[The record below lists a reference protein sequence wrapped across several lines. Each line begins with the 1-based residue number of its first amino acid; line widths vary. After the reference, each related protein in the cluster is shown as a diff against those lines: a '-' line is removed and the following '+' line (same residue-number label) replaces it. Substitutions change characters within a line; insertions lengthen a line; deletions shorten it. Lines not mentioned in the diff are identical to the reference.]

1 MAHLSLSL
9 LGPFRATLAGEPV
22 TGFESNKVRALLAY
36 LSVEADRP
44 HRRESLAALLWPDW
58 PDRAAHSNLRHA
70 LANLRKAIGD
80 RQATPPFL
88 LITRETIQFNTAS
101 DYWLDVAAFKA
112 LVEADQAGQFT
123 SHQLEEAVAL
133 YRGSFLEGFS
143 LKDSPAFEDW
153 SLLTRERLQR
163 QALAALHQLAG
174 HYEQRGEYERACEVA
189 WRQVE
194 LEPWDEEVHQQL
206 MRALALSGQRSA
218 ALAQYDTCCRL
229 LKQELGV
236 EPSRETTAL
245 YESIRDETLL
255 PVSTTTLA
263 EEPPVPGKPPF
274 KGLHYFDEADA
285 DLFFGREGLTAKLVG
300 RVRECLSPG
309 AGGGRFL
316 TVIGASGSGKSS
328 IVRAGLVPA
337 LKRGEPLADGSLP
350 PEGSTCWSIHVI
362 TPTAHPLES
371 LAVSLTREAESVTAA
386 ATLIDDLARDPRSLH
401 LAVLRLLS
409 RSPSPVTTGEGRG
422 GNHLLLV
429 VDQFEELFSLC
440 RSETERKAF
449 VDNLLHAAVPSP
461 VIMEEGWGGGDGPT
475 IVVVV
480 LRADF
485 YAHCAPFE
493 DLRQTVCQR
502 QEYIGAMNAE
512 ELRRAIEEPAR
523 RGGWAFELGLVDL
536 LLRDAGDE
544 PGALPLLSH
553 ALLET
558 WQRRRG
564 RTLTLA
570 GYAESGGVRGAIAR
584 TAETTFNQ
592 LTREQQAVARNIFLR
607 LTELGEGT
615 QDTRRRVALAELI
628 PRPEDAPAVQAVLK
642 KLADARLITT
652 AEGTAEVA
660 HEALI
665 REWATLREWLDENR
679 EGLRLHRQLTQAAQ
693 EWDKLN
699 RDVGALYRGV
709 RLAQAVEWAD
719 AHADDLNVLER
730 AFLDASLAERQ
741 AQQEAE
747 AARQRRELETAQT
760 LAEAQRQRAETEK
773 RRAEEQAQAA
783 SKLRQRAVFLTLALG
798 ASIVLLLV
806 AVWLGQLANRNARA
820 AQEQTRLAT
829 SRELAAAA
837 VNNLQVD
844 PERSVLLALQALDK
858 ADTLEAR
865 NSLHQALPELH
876 ILRTI
881 PAHKQA
887 PGVAFSPDGTRLA
900 SMGVDGTAKVWDA
913 STGQELL
920 TLPGEPG
927 DSGLVVAFSPDGK
940 LLATFSTTKV
950 VVWDA
955 ASGQKLFTLAGKSIG
970 PTITHIGFSP
980 DGQRLAVANMD
991 GAPKVWDLSTR
1002 AEVFSLTGHEQPC
1015 DGIAYSPDGKRLA
1028 TGDEEGVAKIWD
1040 AATGQELLTLRQS
1053 GVLHSVAF
1061 SPDGARL
1068 ASANEDGTLK
1078 VWDPATGK
1086 ELLSLRYKSG
1096 LYDVAFMPDGKRLV
1110 TAHQDGTVQVWD
1122 AVSGQQLLTLAGHVS
1137 TVVGVAVSPDG
1148 KRIATGGY
1156 DGTVRIWEAAP
1167 GWELLTLAAHDDQV
1181 YDAVYSPDGTR
1192 LGTVSLD
1199 GTAKLWDPVSGQM
1212 VLSLTPGSLAGGLT
1226 GLAFSPDGQRLATGS
1241 LAGPVNI
1248 WDIGTGQAVMT
1259 LTGHTSMVP
1268 GLAFSPDG
1276 QRLAS
1281 VSWDGTV
1288 KVWDLASGREVVTFA
1303 EHLKAMQGFPPILF
1317 SVAFSPDGKRVF
1329 TGGTD
1334 GYVRE
1339 WDSTTGQELQTFS
1352 GEELEIYGIAL
1363 SPSGKLLTMGRQ
1375 DGVVTV
1381 WDVASGEKL
1390 LQLSGHAGLISRL
1403 AFNQAETRLASAS
1416 FDGFAKVWDVQT
1428 GQELMTLYGNTSN
1441 VFGVSFSPDG
1451 TRLATAG
1458 GDGTARVYTLQ
1469 MEDLVKLARSRVT
1482 RSLTTEECRRY
1493 LHAETCP
1500 ATP

>member
-1 MAHLSLSL
+1 MS
-9 LGPFRATLAGEPV
+9 
-22 TGFESNKVRALLAY
+22 
-36 LSVEADRP
+36 
-44 HRRESLAALLWPDW
+44 
-58 PDRAAHSNLRHA
+58 
-70 LANLRKAIGD
+70 
-80 RQATPPFL
+80 
-88 LITRETIQFNTAS
+88 
-101 DYWLDVAAFKA
+101 
-112 LVEADQAGQFT
+112 
-123 SHQLEEAVAL
+123 
-133 YRGSFLEGFS
+133 
-143 LKDSPAFEDW
+143 
-153 SLLTRERLQR
+153 
-163 QALAALHQLAG
+163 
-174 HYEQRGEYERACEVA
+174 
-189 WRQVE
+189 
-194 LEPWDEEVHQQL
+194 
-206 MRALALSGQRSA
+206 
-218 ALAQYDTCCRL
+218 
-229 LKQELGV
+229 
-236 EPSRETTAL
+236 
-245 YESIRDETLL
+245 
-255 PVSTTTLA
+255 
-263 EEPPVPGKPPF
+263 
-274 KGLHYFDEADA
+274 
-285 DLFFGREGLTAKLVG
+285 
-300 RVRECLSPG
+300 
-309 AGGGRFL
+309 
-316 TVIGASGSGKSS
+316 
-328 IVRAGLVPA
+328 
-337 LKRGEPLADGSLP
+337 
-350 PEGSTCWSIHVI
+350 
-362 TPTAHPLES
+362 
-371 LAVSLTREAESVTAA
+371 
-386 ATLIDDLARDPRSLH
+386 
-401 LAVLRLLS
+401 
-409 RSPSPVTTGEGRG
+409 
-422 GNHLLLV
+422 
-429 VDQFEELFSLC
+429 
-440 RSETERKAF
+440 
-449 VDNLLHAAVPSP
+449 
-461 VIMEEGWGGGDGPT
+461 
-475 IVVVV
+475 
-480 LRADF
+480 
-485 YAHCAPFE
+485 
-493 DLRQTVCQR
+493 
-502 QEYIGAMNAE
+502 AE

-523 RGGWAFELGLVDL
+523 RGEWTFEPGLVDL
-536 LLRDAGDE
+536 FLRDAGDE

-592 LTREQQAVARNIFLR
+592 LTREQQAVARKIFLR

-615 QDTRRRVALAELI
+615 QDTRRRAALTELI

-642 KLADARLITT
+642 KLADARLVTT

-665 REWATLREWLDENR
+665 REWATLREWLNENR

-699 RDVGALYRGV
+699 RDVGALYRGA

-730 AFLDASLAERQ
+730 AFLEASLAERQ

-747 AARQRRELETAQT
+747 AARQRRELEAAQT

-783 SKLRQRAVFLTLALG
+783 SKLRQRAVSLALALG
-798 ASIVLLLV
+798 ASIALLLV
-806 AVWLGQLANRNARA
+806 AVWLGQLANRNAQA
-820 AQEQTRLAT
+820 AQEQARLAT

-858 ADTLEAR
+858 ANTLEAR

-913 STGQELL
+913 ATGQELL

-927 DSGLVVAFSPDGK
+927 DYGYVVAFSPDGK
-940 LLATFSTTKV
+940 LLATALSTKV
-950 VVWDA
+950 IVWDA
-955 ASGQKLFTLAGKSIG
+955 ATSQKLFTLAGKLAG

-980 DGQRLAVANMD
+980 DGRRLAVADMD
-991 GAPKVWDLSTR
+991 GAPKVWDLSTHT
-1002 AEVFSLTGHEQPC
+1002 AVLSLTGHKQICE
-1015 DGIAYSPDGKRLA
+1015 GIAYSPDGRQLA
-1028 TGDEEGVAKIWD
+1028 TSDTAGIIKIWD
-1040 AATGQELLTLRQS
+1040 AATGHELFTLEQ
-1053 GVLHSVAF
+1053 GGMIPSVAF
-1061 SPDGARL
+1061 SPDGTRL

-1110 TAHQDGTVQVWD
+1110 TAHQDGTAQVWD

-1137 TVVGVAVSPDG
+1137 TVVGVASSPDG
-1148 KRIATGGY
+1148 KRIATSGY

-1167 GWELLTLAAHDDQV
+1167 GRELLTLAAHDDQV
-1181 YDAVYSPDGTR
+1181 WDVAYSPDGTR

-1226 GLAFSPDGQRLATGS
+1226 GLAFSLDGKRLATGS
-1241 LAGPVNI
+1241 LTGLVNI

-1259 LTGHTSMVP
+1259 LTGHTNIVP

-1276 QRLAS
+1276 TRLATT
-1281 VSWDGTV
+1281 SWDGTARI
-1288 KVWDLASGREVVTFA
+1288 WDVSTEFTLSKAEGLNTGLVSNRGVVTFTG
-1303 EHLKAMQGFPPILF
+1303 HMTPTQSVPPILF
-1317 SVAFSPDGKRVF
+1317 SVAFSPDGQRVF
-1329 TGGTD
+1329 TGGAD

-1352 GEELEIYGIAL
+1352 GEGLEVYGVAL
-1363 SPSGKLLTMGRQ
+1363 SPDGKLLAMGRQ

-1381 WDVASGEKL
+1381 WEVSSGKKL
-1390 LQLSGHAGLISRL
+1390 LQLSSHAGLIPRL
-1403 AFNQAETRLASAS
+1403 AFSQDETRLASAS
-1416 FDGFAKVWDVQT
+1416 FDGFAKVWDVKT
-1428 GQELMTLYGNTSN
+1428 GRELVTLYGNTSN
-1441 VFGVSFSPDG
+1441 VFSVSFSPDG

-1482 RSLTTEECRRY
+1482 RSLTTEECRKY
-1493 LHAETCP
+1493 LHVETCP